1 MIRFVYF
8 MNTKSSQKEY
18 LLGVKRALEARVGR
32 LTWDDLA
39 AHAKIEPRALKAYR
53 MPESSADYRAMPALA
68 RQALDFLLSQPL
80 PVQKD
85 VGMLVAA
92 LSSLVISQAKLS
104 MLDRQIISGLDWRAG
119 QRNGLTVEER
129 KIMALVSRFSLK
141 AGLRD
146 FGSEIHDLLSQ
157 CTYPFQDWLKI
168 PELISAG
175 FGPTVLI
182 DPDYGIPT
190 PEAQELASEFTTV
203 VAHLEERLFGALKDL
218 LSKYPRTSA
227 DDYYTTI
234 REFIV
239 RNPVVSADKL
249 FATSKLLPG
258 ALWMAIQ
265 QEFYESV
272 PYPLAF
278 NGVVTLCAHCSS
290 QMKPVAGRGNAL
302 RCQTR
307 ACNALN
313 PSKAGQVL
321 LVNDAKRVKRGVH
334 QYWVEPGLDEI
345 VLFDALIQAGI
356 KAELY
361 PFQDRVD
368 IAVGD
373 IGIDLKSYVSPEIL
387 GAKFKKSLGG
397 LASYATK
404 WIVIPDS
411 LVTNSVNYLDR
422 LRGAMGDNA
431 SRVQCYS
438 VRDAYEKAVALKKVA
453 KNA

>member
-1 MIRFVYF
+1 
-8 MNTKSSQKEY
+8 MNKSSTQKEY
-18 LLGVKRALEARVGR
+18 LLGIKSALEARIGR
-32 LTWDDLA
+32 LTWDELA
-39 AHAKIEPRALKAYR
+39 SNAKIEPRALKAYR
-53 MPESSADYRAMPALA
+53 MPESSADYRTMPALA
-68 RQALDFLLSQPL
+68 RQALEALLSQPVS
-80 PVQKD
+80 VQKD

-92 LSSLVISQAKLS
+92 LSSLVISQAKVA
-104 MLDRQIISGLDWRAG
+104 MLDRQIISGLDWRVG
-119 QRNGLTVEER
+119 QRNGLTAEER

-146 FGSEIHDLLSQ
+146 FGSEIHDLLAH
-157 CTYPFQDWLKI
+157 CTQPLQDWLKI

-190 PEAQELASEFTTV
+190 PEAQELASEFSTV
-203 VAHLEERLFGALKDL
+203 VAHLEERLFGALKEL
-218 LSKYPRTSA
+218 LSKYPSA
-227 DDYYTTI
+227 SANDYYTTI

-272 PYPLAF
+272 PYTLAS
-278 NGVVTLCAHCSS
+278 NGTVTLCAHCSS
-290 QMKPVAGRGNAL
+290 LMKPVAGRGNAL

-307 ACNALN
+307 ACNAVN
-313 PSKAGQVL
+313 PSKAGAILQI
-321 LVNDAKRVKRGVH
+321 NDVKRVKKGIH

-345 VLFDALIQAGI
+345 VLFDALTQAGI
-356 KAELY
+356 PAQLY

-368 IAVGD
+368 IAIGD

-387 GAKFKKSLGG
+387 GAKFKKGLGG
-397 LASYATK
+397 LASYTSK
-404 WIVIPDS
+404 WIVIPDA
-411 LVTNSVNYLDR
+411 LIAQTVNYLDR
-422 LRGAMGDNA
+422 LRGAMGDSA
-431 SRVQCYS
+431 SRVQCYC
-438 VRDAYEKAVALKKVA
+438 VREAFEKAVALKKGA